1 MQRGFVRFAYRI
13 RASLPISCPG
23 DRIFGSWIARAF
35 PLPSSEACSHRM
47 NLEDVRILLVEDNPI
62 DARAL
67 REMIREACS
76 GPFHLEHADRLSRAL
91 DLLATKQF
99 DVLLLDLSL
108 PDARG
113 LETVSQVHAHS
124 PKAPIVVLTSLDDEA
139 VAARALRA
147 GAQDYLIKGR
157 VSGDLL
163 VRSVRYA
170 CERARAVEAL
180 ERREEHYRSLTENSL
195 DLVSIVKAD
204 GIVRYT
210 SPSHKRILGYD
221 PEELVG
227 KDVFD
232 FVHPDDRARV
242 QAAARQSRG
251 SMTLEYRFLH
261 KDGSFRTM
269 ESSARDLSHLPGVGG
284 VVVNSRDVTDR
295 RRLEEQLH
303 HSQRIEAMGR
313 LAGGVA
319 HDFNNLLMVISGH
332 SQMLLDSMLPGDPA
346 RDDLDQ
352 VVRAAERATDLT
364 RQLLAFSRRHTVKP
378 ALVNLNQMVL
388 QMERMLRRVL
398 GEHIHLVTDLT
409 GDWSTVYADPGQ
421 LEQVILNLA
430 LNARD
435 AMPAGGTLSLK
446 TGPADVA
453 APLGALASALNPA
466 APPNALVALAVSD
479 TGSGIAPEILPH
491 VFEPF
496 FTTKEHGTG
505 LGLST
510 SYGIIKQAGGE
521 IEVDSRPGAGTTFR
535 IVLPAAARSDERPQ
549 VSSESAPPAGTETIL
564 LVEDEDGVRH
574 VLETMLKRSG
584 YRVLSS
590 ASTSEALAAARG
602 FDGSIDLLITDMVMP
617 DMGGTR
623 IADQLAAQHP
633 EMRVLYVSGYG
644 EPVSPASGAAFLQ
657 KPFSTAELALKVRE
671 VLQPAASVG

>member
-1 MQRGFVRFAYRI
+1 
-13 RASLPISCPG
+13 
-23 DRIFGSWIARAF
+23 
-35 PLPSSEACSHRM
+35 M

-62 DARAL
+62 EARML

-76 GPFHLEHADRLSRAL
+76 GPFHLEHADRLSNAL
-91 DLLATKQF
+91 DLLSAGKF
-99 DVLLLDLSL
+99 DVALLDLSL

-113 LETVSQVHAHS
+113 LETVAQVHAHS
-124 PKAPIVVLTSLDDEA
+124 PKVPIVVLTSLDDEA
-139 VAARALRA
+139 VAVRALRA

-157 VSGDLL
+157 VGGDLL

-180 ERREEHYRSLTENSL
+180 ERREEHYRSLSENSL
-195 DLVSIVKAD
+195 DLVSIIRA
-204 GIVRYT
+204 GGTIRYA
-210 SPSHKRILGYD
+210 SPSHRRILGYA

-227 KDVFD
+227 KNAFD
-232 FVHPDDRARV
+232 FVHADDRARI
-242 QAAARQSRG
+242 QSAARETGASG
-251 SMTLEYRFLH
+251 TFEYRFMH
-261 KDGSFRTM
+261 RDGSFRTL
-269 ESSARDLSHLPGVGG
+269 ESFARDLSHLAGVGG

-378 ALVNLNQMVL
+378 ALVNLNQLVQ
-388 QMERMLRRVL
+388 QMERMLARVL
-398 GEHIHLVTDLT
+398 GEHIHLVTDLASE
-409 GDWSTVYADPGQ
+409 GNFVRADPGQ
-421 LEQVILNLA
+421 LEQVVLNLA

-435 AMPAGGTLSLK
+435 AMPGGGTLTLK
-446 TGPADVA
+446 TST
-453 APLGALASALNPA
+453 ALAQDSRIGRSMVLS
-466 APPNALVALAVSD
+466 VIDS
-479 TGSGIAPEILPH
+479 GSGISIDVLPH
-491 VFEPF
+491 IFEPF
-496 FTTKEHGTG
+496 FTTKDHGTG

-521 IEVDSRPGAGTTFR
+521 IEVDSKPGAGAIFR
-535 IVLPAAARSDERPQ
+535 IFLPVAAAKMEEPADPPG
-549 VSSESAPPAGTETIL
+549 ESAPPPGTETIL
-564 LVEDEDGVRH
+564 LVEDEVGVRH

-590 ASTSEALAAARG
+590 GSTAEALVVARG
-602 FDGSIDLLITDMVMP
+602 HNGAIDLLITDMVMP
-617 DMGGTR
+617 DMSGGR
-623 IADQLAAQHP
+623 IADQLASQHP
-633 EMRVLYVSGYG
+633 EMRVLYISGYG
-644 EPVSPASGAAFLQ
+644 DPVSPSAGAPFLQ
-657 KPFSTAELALKVRE
+657 KPFSNAELALKIRE
-671 VLQPAASVG
+671 VLQPAASVHGSADV

>member
-1 MQRGFVRFAYRI
+1 
-13 RASLPISCPG
+13 
-23 DRIFGSWIARAF
+23 
-35 PLPSSEACSHRM
+35 M

-62 DARAL
+62 DARTL
-67 REMIREACS
+67 RDMIREACS
-76 GPFHLEHADRLSRAL
+76 GPFHLDHADRLSRAL
-91 DLLATKQF
+91 ELLATGQF
-99 DVLLLDLSL
+99 DVVLLDLSL

-113 LETVSQVHAHS
+113 LETVSQLHAHS

-147 GAQDYLIKGR
+147 GAQDYLVKGR
-157 VSGDLL
+157 FSGDLL

-180 ERREEHYRSLTENSL
+180 ERREGHYRSLTENSL
-195 DLVSIVKAD
+195 DLVSIIKAD
-204 GIVRYT
+204 GTVRYT
-210 SPSHKRILGYD
+210 SPSHKRTLGYEPD
-221 PEELVG
+221 ELVG
-227 KDVFD
+227 KNVFD
-232 FVHPDDRARV
+232 FVHPEDRTRV
-242 QAAARQSRG
+242 QAAAREHHG

-261 KDGSFRTM
+261 KDGSFRTL
-269 ESSARDLSHLPGVGG
+269 ESSTRDLSHLPGVGG

-378 ALVNLNQMVL
+378 ALVNLNQLVQ
-388 QMERMLRRVL
+388 QMERMLCRVL

-409 GDWSTVYADPGQ
+409 GDWNTVYADPGQ

-435 AMPAGGTLSLK
+435 AMPAGGTLSLT
-446 TGPADVA
+446 TGYTSDPAVSLA
-453 APLGALASALNPA
+453 QLSPLVTLS
-466 APPNALVALAVSD
+466 VSD
-479 TGSGIAPEILPH
+479 TGSGIAAEVLPH

-496 FTTKEHGTG
+496 FTTKDNGTG

-521 IEVDSRPGAGTTFR
+521 IEVDSHPGAGTTFR
-535 IVLPAAARSDERPQ
+535 ILLPAAAKSEERPQ
-549 VSSESAPPAGTETIL
+549 VSSESAAPAGTETIL
-564 LVEDEDGVRH
+564 LVEDEEGVRH
-574 VLETMLKRSG
+574 VVETMLKRSG

-617 DMGGTR
+617 DMSGTR
-623 IADQLAAQHP
+623 IADQLASQHP

-644 EPVSPASGAAFLQ
+644 EPVTPGAGAAFLQ

-671 VLQPAASVG
+671 ALQPAASVSASDV